1 MTTEKNIKRSEAAKK
16 SNEKRSQLPSFGT
29 QDPREIIER
38 LEADGQP
45 WILMRYPYNLAFA
58 PDIKGVC
65 YEIVIWQTCES
76 DQSYGTFDVDAK
88 TAREIIEEYGL
99 TERKRYEKEG
109 CIIWAANERLSKLHK
124 AYMNRVERYRARAKL
139 ARSLYYAIGEC
150 EWVFGK
156 EEYKSLRKR
165 ALEAEQGSLLAI
177 PKYEE
182 YYLKAN
188 NIIIYNI

>member
-29 QDPREIIER
+29 QDPREIIDR

-99 TERKRYEKEG
+99 TERKRYKSEDA
-109 CIIWAANERLSKLHK
+109 IIWAKNDKLQELHQRYVKTIERMK
-124 AYMNRVERYRARAKL
+124 ARAKSARDLYMLL
-139 ARSLYYAIGEC
+139 AENRELLTA
-150 EWVFGK
+150 
-156 EEYKSLRKR
+156 EEYVTLRNK
-165 ALEAEQGSLLAI
+165 AADAEQNLI
-177 PKYEE
+177 VKRNKYIAE
-182 YYLKAN
+182 YPAKN
-188 NIIIYNI
+188 DIIIYNL